1 MLSKVL
7 NYAFVSMLSLGHDSF
22 DSFEVTKRCNHGAT
36 PATIAT
42 LVAGS
47 WSSHNRPRPG
57 ASVDKKAPSVRRQL
71 LL

>member
-22 DSFEVTKRCNHGAT
+22 DSFEVTNSCNHGAT

-42 LVAGS
+42 LVAGRRS
-47 WSSHNRPRPG
+47 PHYWPSPG
-57 ASVDKKAPSVRRQL
+57 ASVAKKAPSVR
-71 LL
+71 